1 MKLFGNW
8 RASSASIMK
17 FVVASMLALVMA
29 LAFAGCSSGSSN
41 SSSSNTSSTSSSSS
55 SNTANPTESN
65 PIVVN
70 KDKKEV
76 KYLAEV
82 NGIYFTEN
90 TRHGIVYKGGSNG
103 DKSVLTG
110 LGDEKEFYQAMIDCG
125 FKAGNNLT
133 ADDMSATSGEGKTI
147 EGDKLEVTIE
157 WDGQDPMPIEN
168 CFKPTKLSA
177 RTADWR
183 FGGNL
188 ERAKAKNTG
197 CVLCLDS
204 CAVGICSDASWP
216 CNTTTATN
224 TTWFNGVESVL
235 PADGTKVIVT
245 FKAKA

>member
-1 MKLFGNW
+1 MTSFKKIAEKGTLL
-8 RASSASIMK
+8 K
-17 FVVASMLALVMA
+17 VAIAF
-29 LAFAGCSSGSSN
+29 AFAGLLAVTLVGCGSGDSTKKASDNSN
-41 SSSSNTSSTSSSSS
+41 
-55 SNTANPTESN
+55 NPTDSV
-65 PIVVN
+65 PIVVDTN
-70 KDKKEV
+70 KKEV
-76 KYLAEV
+76 KYLAQV

-110 LGDEKEFYQAMIDCG
+110 LGDEKDFYQALIDCG
-125 FKAGNNLT
+125 FNAGNNLT
-133 ADDMSATSGEGKTI
+133 ADDMADGSGEGKTI
-147 EGDKLEVTIE
+147 EGDKLEITIE
-157 WDGQDPMPIEN
+157 WDGQDPMPIEK

-183 FGGNL
+183 FGGNID
-188 ERAKAKNTG
+188 RAKAKNTG

-204 CAVGICSDASWP
+204 CAVGIVSDAAWP

-245 FKAKA
+245 FKAKN

>member
-1 MKLFGNW
+1 MKSVSKTSMFWKIALAVVF
-8 RASSASIMK
+8 ASIMA
-17 FVVASMLALVMA
+17 VTLV
-29 LAFAGCSSGSSN
+29 GCGSSD
-41 SSSSNTSSTSSSSS
+41 SGSSSSS
-55 SNTANPTESN
+55 STSSKSSKEMPTQSN
-65 PIVVN
+65 PIVVD
-70 KDKKEV
+70 KDNKEV
-76 KYLAEV
+76 RYLAQV
-82 NGIYFTEN
+82 NGIYFTED

-133 ADDMSATSGEGKTI
+133 ADDMADGSGEGKTI

-157 WDGQDPMPIEN
+157 WDGQDAMPIEK

-188 ERAKAKNTG
+188 DRAKAKNTG

-204 CAVGICSDASWP
+204 CAVGICSDAAWP

-235 PADGTKVIVT
+235 PADGTLVTVT
-245 FKAKA
+245 FAAKS

>member
-1 MKLFGNW
+1 MKS
-8 RASSASIMK
+8 ASKTSTFWKVALAVVFASIMA
-17 FVVASMLALVMA
+17 VTLV
-29 LAFAGCSSGSSN
+29 GCGSSDSGSS
-41 SSSSNTSSTSSSSS
+41 SSTSSSSS
-55 SNTANPTESN
+55 STKSSKEMPTESN
-65 PIVVN
+65 PIVV
-70 KDKKEV
+70 DKENKEV
-76 KYLAEV
+76 RYLAQV

-133 ADDMSATSGEGKTI
+133 ADDMSATAGEGKTI

-157 WDGQDPMPIEN
+157 WDGQDAFPIEE
-168 CFKPTKLSA
+168 CFKPTKLDA

-188 ERAKAKNTG
+188 DRAKAKNTG

-204 CAVGICSDASWP
+204 CAVGICSDAAWP

-235 PADGTKVIVT
+235 PADGTLVTVT
-245 FKAKA
+245 FAAKS

>member
-1 MKLFGNW
+1 MNSVSKSMSFW
-8 RASSASIMK
+8 KIAIA
-17 FVVASMLALVMA
+17 FVVASIIAVTLV
-29 LAFAGCSSGSSN
+29 GCG
-41 SSSSNTSSTSSSSS
+41 SSTSSSTASPDNGGAGTSGSS
-55 SNTANPTESN
+55 EGPTKEMPTQSN
-65 PIVVN
+65 PIVV
-70 KDKKEV
+70 DKENKEV
-76 KYLAEV
+76 RYLAQV
-82 NGIYFTEN
+82 NGIYFTED

-133 ADDMSATSGEGKTI
+133 ADDMADGSGEGKTI

-157 WDGQDPMPIEN
+157 WDGQDAMPIEK

-188 ERAKAKNTG
+188 DRAKAKNTG

-204 CAVGICSDASWP
+204 CAVGICSDAAWP

-235 PADGTKVIVT
+235 PADGTLVTVT
-245 FKAKA
+245 FAAKS

>member
-1 MKLFGNW
+1 MKS
-8 RASSASIMK
+8 ASKTSTFWKVALAVVFASIMA
-17 FVVASMLALVMA
+17 VTLV
-29 LAFAGCSSGSSN
+29 GCGSSDSGSS
-41 SSSSNTSSTSSSSS
+41 SSTSSSSS
-55 SNTANPTESN
+55 STKSSKEMPTESN
-65 PIVVN
+65 PIVV
-70 KDKKEV
+70 DKENKEV
-76 KYLAEV
+76 RYLAQV

-133 ADDMSATSGEGKTI
+133 ADDMSATAGEGKTI

-157 WDGQDPMPIEN
+157 WDGQDAFPIEK
-168 CFKPTKLSA
+168 CFKPTKLNA

-188 ERAKAKNTG
+188 DRAKAKNTG

-204 CAVGICSDASWP
+204 CAVGICSDAAWP

-235 PADGTKVIVT
+235 PADGTLVTVT
-245 FKAKA
+245 FAAKS

>member
-1 MKLFGNW
+1 MT
-8 RASSASIMK
+8 SIKKMTGK
-17 FVVASMLALVMA
+17 GTLWKVAAA
-29 LAFAGCSSGSSN
+29 LAFACLLAVTLVGCASSGDSN
-41 SSSSNTSSTSSSSS
+41 KKASDNSN
-55 SNTANPTESN
+55 NPTDSV
-65 PIVVN
+65 PIVV
-70 KDKKEV
+70 DTAKKEV
-76 KYLAEV
+76 KYLAQV

-110 LGDEKEFYQAMIDCG
+110 LGDEKDFYQAMIDCG
-125 FKAGNNLT
+125 FNAGNNLT
-133 ADDMSATSGEGKTI
+133 ADDMADGSGEGKTI

-157 WDGQDPMPIEN
+157 WDGQDPMPIEK

-204 CAVGICSDASWP
+204 CAVGICSDAAWP

-245 FKAKA
+245 FKAKS